1 MKLTNYRIGARLVAA
16 FGLVVLLSVGS
27 ASVALLNVAAIQRN
41 LDDVVIDNNVRI
53 KLTHEMA
60 ESVHV
65 VSRVMRTM
73 VLLHEK
79 SEMQTEEAKLLK
91 ARERYDAAWAGLQK
105 LPVSDAGKAI
115 RDKIAAAAR
124 TAREQNNGVIDLAH
138 AGRDGEAIT
147 KLLKQAGPATQ
158 IWQDLLDEYVAYQ
171 EANTEKQHQQA
182 VADYEQARSVLIGAN
197 AMTIVLAVLLGWLI
211 TRSIAGP
218 MKRAAYAASQMA
230 EGDLTVELNADGKDE
245 TAQLLRALA
254 EMRSNLQRIVG
265 GVRQA
270 ADSVATASSQIAQ
283 GNLDLSQ
290 RTEEQASALQETA
303 ASMCHAKCMLGTKG
317 AVVSE
322 IRCRT
327 WGDFAV
333 RLGSRRAAGLPHLGT
348 AHAPAPALAKR
359 LVTPSAEFDLGP
371 ANRSSPLTFL
381 PTTTTWRPL
390 IPTCGP
396 MATGSTP
403 EGQARARRPGV
414 RGLQQACTR

>member
-91 ARERYDAAWAGLQK
+91 ARERYDAAWAALQK
-105 LPVSDAGKAI
+105 FPVSDAGKAI
-115 RDKIAAAAR
+115 RGKIAAAAR
-124 TAREQNNGVIDLAH
+124 TARVQNDGVIDLAH
-138 AGRDGEAIT
+138 AGRDAEAIT
-147 KLLKQAGPATQ
+147 KLLKEAGPATQ

-197 AMTIVLAVLLGWLI
+197 AMTIVMAVLLGWLI

-218 MKRAAYAASQMA
+218 MKRAAYAASHMA
-230 EGDLTVELNADGKDE
+230 EGA
-245 TAQLLRALA
+245 
-254 EMRSNLQRIVG
+254 
-265 GVRQA
+265 
-270 ADSVATASSQIAQ
+270 
-283 GNLDLSQ
+283 
-290 RTEEQASALQETA
+290 
-303 ASMCHAKCMLGTKG
+303 
-317 AVVSE
+317 
-322 IRCRT
+322 
-327 WGDFAV
+327 
-333 RLGSRRAAGLPHLGT
+333 
-348 AHAPAPALAKR
+348 
-359 LVTPSAEFDLGP
+359 
-371 ANRSSPLTFL
+371 
-381 PTTTTWRPL
+381 
-390 IPTCGP
+390 
-396 MATGSTP
+396 
-403 EGQARARRPGV
+403 
-414 RGLQQACTR
+414 